1 MAQNY
6 ELEKELYDY
15 CVLYASRSQF
25 PLEFEKIRAHFYSQ
39 PIFDLQNALWQ
50 LHDDGLLVVEEYEIK
65 EERNFAG
72 ALTSLRILAILSLSP
87 QSRKVGFA
95 V

>member
-1 MAQNY
+1 MARNY

-15 CVLYASRSQF
+15 CVRYASRSQF
-25 PLEFEKIRAHFYSQ
+25 PLEFEKIRAHFSSQ

-50 LHDDGLLVVEEYEIK
+50 LRDDGLLVVEEYEIE

-72 ALTSLRILAILSLSP
+72 APTSLRILAILSPSP
-87 QSRKVGFA
+87 QSRKVGFD